1 MDIIESF
8 DLIRD
13 ILGTPNPA
21 TYQKIQ
27 PCLNARMMRFVEKS
41 PLAMFATVDAEG
53 FPTISPKG
61 DEPGFIKVRDAR
73 TLLLPERK
81 GNKLAFSLENLMG
94 HPEAALILMIPGTP
108 ETLRIHGRC
117 RVIRDEVLN
126 RELASAT
133 QDALL
138 VMEMSVV
145 KCYFQCAK
153 AFLRS
158 KAWSPE
164 SWGPREKVSFGE
176 EIFGTSADA
185 RDAAQSLDS
194 GVDERYKTDL

>member
-1 MDIIESF
+1 MDTIESF
-8 DLIRD
+8 DRIRE
-13 ILGTPNPA
+13 ILGSPNPA
-21 TYQKIQ
+21 TFQKIQ
-27 PCLNARMMRFVEKS
+27 PQLNERMMRFVGKAS
-41 PLAMFATVDAEG
+41 LAMFATVDAEG

-61 DEPGFIKVRDAR
+61 DGPGFIKVRDPQ

-81 GNKLAFSLENLMG
+81 GNKLAFSLENLMT
-94 HPEAALILMIPGTP
+94 HPEAALILVVPGTP

-117 RVIRDEVLN
+117 RVLSDATLN

-138 VMEMSVV
+138 VVEMTVV

-158 KAWSPE
+158 KTWRPE
-164 SWGPREKVSFGE
+164 SWEPREKISFGE
-176 EIFGTSADA
+176 EIYGLSSEVKA
-185 RDAAQSLDS
+185 AAQALDA
-194 GVDERYKTDL
+194 GVDERYQTDL